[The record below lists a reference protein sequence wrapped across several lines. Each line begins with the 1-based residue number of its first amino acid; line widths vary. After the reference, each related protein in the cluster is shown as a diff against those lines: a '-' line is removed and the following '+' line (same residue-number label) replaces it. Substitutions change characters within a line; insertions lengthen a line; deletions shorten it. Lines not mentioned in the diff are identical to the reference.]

1 MRTQRAAN
9 SVDAVKREHEISY
22 TIGPKSLNK
31 SLLAAQEHKMNAPR
45 NIDPATAHSDG
56 DVVYWLT
63 NHTREERFIDNIFAE
78 LCLRLQRA
86 GIPVKR
92 ASLHI
97 LIHHPQWLGARIM
110 WADGMREA
118 TIERVDYDVRGR
130 SEYIGSPANEIFDGV
145 TEVREN
151 LERDPSLGRK
161 HALYDEMRAKGLTDY
176 VAWPLYHTLGKRHLV
191 TFATDRVGG
200 FDDAHIASL
209 FKLLPVLSLVSEIRV
224 KNRLARTLLETYVG
238 SHAGELILAGATRR
252 GSGTTVRAAIM
263 ICDLRGFTK
272 ISDNWP
278 RDDVIDLLNGY
289 FDAMSE
295 PIVRRG
301 GEILKFMGDGLLAIF
316 PLSQP
321 SACANLLHAVSE
333 ARQAMIALNEKNGE
347 AGRAPLNYGVGVHV
361 GDVMYGNIG
370 SRTRLDFTVI
380 GPAVNMAS
388 RLEGLTK
395 QLGKTVLLSRAFAD
409 FVASDFDLERVGEY
423 SVRGFNDAIELFSY
437 QG

>member
-1 MRTQRAAN
+1 MSQVT
-9 SVDAVKREHEISY
+9 
-22 TIGPKSLNK
+22 
-31 SLLAAQEHKMNAPR
+31 AQEHDMNAPP
-45 NIDPATAHSDG
+45 NIDPVAAHSD
-56 DVVYWLT
+56 DVVRWLT
-63 NHTREERFIDNIFAE
+63 NDTRDERFIDNIFAE
-78 LCLRLQRA
+78 LCIRLQGA

-97 LIHHPQWLGARIM
+97 LIHHPQWLGARMM

-118 TIERVDYDVRGR
+118 EIDLVDYDVMGR
-130 SEYIGSPANEIFDGV
+130 SEYIGSPANEIQGGA

-151 LERDPSLGRK
+151 LERDPQLGRK
-161 HALYDEMRAKGLTDY
+161 HSIYDELRAKGLTDY
-176 VAWPLYHTLGKRHLV
+176 VAWPLYHTLGKRHIV
-191 TFATDRVGG
+191 TFATDQRGG
-200 FDDAHIASL
+200 FAETQVASL
-209 FKLLPVLSLVSEIRV
+209 RKLLPILALVSEIRI

-252 GSGTTVRAAIM
+252 GTGTTVRAAIM
-263 ICDLRGFTK
+263 ICDLRDFTK

-295 PIVRRG
+295 PIARHG
-301 GEILKFMGDGLLAIF
+301 GEILKFIGDGLLAIF

-321 SACANLLHAVSE
+321 QACANLLHAVAE
-333 ARQAMIALNEKNGE
+333 ARQAMIALNEKNSE
-347 AGRAPLNYGVGVHV
+347 TGRAPLNYGIGVHV

-388 RLEGLTK
+388 RLEALTK
-395 QLGKTVLLSRAFAD
+395 QLGKTVLLSRAFAES
-409 FVASDFDLERVGEY
+409 VESDFDLERVGEY
-423 SVRGFNDAIELFSY
+423 PVRGFNDPIELFAY
-437 QG
+437 HG